1 MRALLINFL
10 PLNLTTHASTYTT
23 LLAVGTWTD
32 EILYFKKLEL
42 HFFFWTEEVSSKMRL
57 KVR

>member
-10 PLNLTTHASTYTT
+10 PLNLTTHASTYTA

-32 EILYFKKLEL
+32 EILYLEKSMA
-42 HFFFWTEEVSSKMRL
+42 TSYTPSVS
-57 KVR
+57 